1 MHADVDP
8 RDEVRLCDVLTV
20 EELVEVDH
28 RVTRK
33 VQVPLGTRSGLR
45 LLALRHREV
54 VPSPVRVFKQTLRAY
69 DRLQRKPTWSVD
81 RPCMREGWDTYVVDR
96 RIARVDCVSAGDAPA
111 VLCVL
116 VDEGVAALEV
126 LRELEQRVVLSL
138 DELLRDLL
146 LDDL

>member
-8 RDEVRLCDVLTV
+8 RYEVRLCDVLAV

-28 RVTRK
+28 RVTGK

-69 DRLQRKPTWSVD
+69 DRLQGKPTLSVD
-81 RPCMREGWDTYVVDR
+81 KSCMREG
-96 RIARVDCVSAGDAPA
+96 
-111 VLCVL
+111 
-116 VDEGVAALEV
+116 
-126 LRELEQRVVLSL
+126 
-138 DELLRDLL
+138 
-146 LDDL
+146 